1 MPITAPIAFTIESY
15 HSIVRSLPECSS
27 KAVGTCK
34 CIVTFLSNSFGK
46 QKRTGRF
53 AKFWR
58 EQTSLLWHLHHGD
71 TLTFVLGPLLLTTPK
86 GLILWLLLAAKL
98 RPDILPAVQHAHDQ
112 DAIGLLL
119 VKHDVAA
126 MSHMAKASFTRVGN
140 CADLRKPTV

>member
-1 MPITAPIAFTIESY
+1 MTHPQISKRNARMPITAPIAFTIESY

-71 TLTFVLGPLLLTTPK
+71 TLTFVLGPLLLTTLIRPNLPQPLK
-86 GLILWLLLAAKL
+86 RAIMGGRFSGLIVFYYTCL
-98 RPDILPAVQHAHDQ
+98 RLCYEH
-112 DAIGLLL
+112 
-119 VKHDVAA
+119 KRF
-126 MSHMAKASFTRVGN
+126 S
-140 CADLRKPTV
+140 LRSCGSLR